1 MEEYQSFINWG
12 GGVALSALGWFARQ
26 LWDAVKELKTD
37 LNTLRVELAEKYVPK
52 NDFKDFTV
60 ELREMFRTINN
71 KLDSKVDK

>member
-1 MEEYQSFINWG
+1 MDEYQTFINWG

-26 LWDAVKELKTD
+26 LWDAVQKLKAD
-37 LNTLRVELAEKYVPK
+37 LSSLREELAKEYVPK
-52 NDFKDFTV
+52 NDFKDFTT